1 MNNSTQELRRAF
13 IRYFELHGHQ
23 AVPSSALIPQADPT
37 LLFTNAGM
45 NQFKRVFLGEDTRA
59 YTRAVTVQKCL
70 RAGGKHND
78 LENVGYTRR
87 HHTFF
92 EMLGN
97 FSFGDY
103 FKEDAIQ
110 FGWEFLTQTVGLDK
124 DRMWV
129 TVFREDDEAD
139 RLWKKMGV
147 SPSRIVRC
155 GEKDN
160 FWQMGDTGPCG
171 PCSELHFDQG
181 PSVPGD
187 DCPNGEGDRVI
198 EIWNLVFMQFNRDAA
213 GTLHPLPKPSI
224 DTGMGLERLA
234 AVAQGV
240 YSNYDSDVF
249 TPLLSAV
256 AARAGVRYGEK
267 NQTDRSMCVVADHL
281 RAITF
286 LMADGILPS
295 NEGRGYVL
303 RRILRRAA
311 RHGRLLGI
319 VEPFLYELTAAVV
332 SQMAGVYSE
341 VRSAA
346 ATIAEATRGE
356 EERFVATLDYS
367 LPILNEI
374 LAKKEV
380 AAGSAFILA
389 STDAEATRSEEERF
403 VATHDYSLPISK
415 EILAKKEVSA
425 GSAPTL
431 AGTDAFKLYDTYGLP
446 FDLME
451 EACRERGIKLD
462 TVGFEQ
468 AIAEQR
474 NRARKTGGFVEEIA
488 RPAVAELARRFGT
501 TKFVGYERL
510 ENESLVQA
518 ILIGDRLVKEAA
530 EGDEVEIV
538 LDVTPFYA
546 EGGGQVGDQGVLTG
560 SDGQMEI
567 TETTRPV
574 PTVILHKGTVTK
586 GRIREGE
593 QLRMI
598 VNTTTRQDAQ
608 RNHTATHLLHAAL
621 RDMLGPHV
629 KQYGSL
635 VGPNRLRFDFA
646 HFRPLSSRDVDEI
659 ETVVNNEVR
668 KNERVAT
675 EVMSIQDAVA
685 KGALAFFGDKYGE
698 QVRVVTVESFS
709 KELCGGTH
717 CRQTGDIGLFRIMS
731 ETGVA
736 AGVRRI
742 EAQTGSGALTHMKK
756 LETDIRELSD
766 LLKVGQS
773 ELVAKTRKVMMQL
786 KDKERELEEL
796 KLKMASG
803 SAVETTA
810 KTIAG
815 IQVHVQRTD
824 GLDVNG
830 MRALADQLRDK
841 LKSGVVALGAANDGK
856 VSLLVVV
863 TKDLIA
869 RLKAG
874 DLIKEMA
881 AEVGGTGGGRPEMA
895 QAGGK
900 DPARLDVALEKVFGL
915 VERLLER

>member
-1 MNNSTQELRRAF
+1 MKNSTQELRQAF
-13 IRYFELHGHQ
+13 IRYFEQHGHQ

-45 NQFKRVFLGEDTRA
+45 NQFKRVFLGEETRA
-59 YTRAVTVQKCL
+59 YKRAVTVQKCL

-103 FKEDAIQ
+103 FKEEAIL
-110 FGWEFLTQTVGLDK
+110 FGWEFLTKTVGLDK

-129 TVFREDDEAD
+129 TVFRDDDEAD
-139 RLWKKMGV
+139 QLWKKLGV
-147 SPSRIVRC
+147 SPSRIMRC
-155 GEKDN
+155 GEQDN

-187 DCPNGEGDRVI
+187 DRPNGEGDRVI
-198 EIWNLVFMQFNRDAA
+198 EIWTLVFMQFNRDASGA
-213 GTLHPLPKPSI
+213 LHPLPKPSI

-256 AARAGVRYGEK
+256 AARAGGQYGAK
-267 NQTDRSMCVVADHL
+267 DLTDRSMRVVADHL

-286 LMADGILPS
+286 LMADGVLPS

-319 VEPFLYELTAAVV
+319 VEPFLHELTGSVV
-332 SQMAGVYSE
+332 TQMGPVYSE
-341 VRSAA
+341 VRGAA

-356 EERFVATLDYS
+356 EERFIATLEQG
-367 LPILNEI
+367 LPILNELI
-374 LAKKEV
+374 AKAR
-380 AAGSAFILA
+380 AAGSKVL
-389 STDAEATRSEEERF
+389 TGPD
-403 VATHDYSLPISK
+403 V
-415 EILAKKEVSA
+415 
-425 GSAPTL
+425 
-431 AGTDAFKLYDTYGLP
+431 FKLYDTYGFP
-446 FDLME
+446 MDLMS
-451 EACRERGIKLD
+451 EACREQEMTLD
-462 TVGFEQ
+462 EAGFDQ
-468 AIAEQR
+468 AIEEQR
-474 NRARKTGGFVEEIA
+474 NRARKTGGFEQETA
-488 RPAVAELARRFGT
+488 RPAIAELAGRLEA
-501 TKFVGYERL
+501 TKFVGYDQL
-510 ENESLVQA
+510 ESESFVQA
-518 ILIGDRLVKEAA
+518 ILKGDRLVKEAA
-530 EGDEVEIV
+530 EGDEVELV
-538 LDVTPFYA
+538 LEVTPFYA
-546 EGGGQVGDQGVLTG
+546 EGGGQVGDQGLLMG
-560 SDGQMEI
+560 QDGQVEI
-567 TETTRPV
+567 KETTRPV

-593 QLRMI
+593 QLRVT
-598 VNTTTRQDAQ
+598 VNASTRQDAQ

-621 RDMLGPHV
+621 RDLLGPHV

-646 HFRPLSSRDVDEI
+646 HFRPLSTRDIDEI

-668 KNERVAT
+668 RNEKVTT
-675 EVMSIQDAVA
+675 EVLSIQDAVA

-717 CRQTGDIGLFRIMS
+717 CRQTGDIGLFRIES

-742 EAQTGSGALTHMKK
+742 EAQTGRGAFAQMKK

-766 LLKVGQS
+766 LLKVGRS
-773 ELVAKTRKVMMQL
+773 ELVPKTRKVLTQL

-796 KLKMASG
+796 KLKMVSG
-803 SAVETTA
+803 SSVEA
-810 KTIAG
+810 SARTIAG
-815 IQVHVQRTD
+815 VSVHVQRTD

-856 VSLLVVV
+856 VSLLVIV

-869 RLKAG
+869 KLKAG

-881 AEVGGTGGGRPEMA
+881 VEVGGTGGGRPEMA

-900 DPARLDVALEKVFGL
+900 DPAGLDTALEKVFGL
-915 VERLLER
+915 VEQTLGR

>member
-1 MNNSTQELRRAF
+1 MRNSTQELRQAF
-13 IRYFELHGHQ
+13 IRYFEQHGHQ

-59 YTRAVTVQKCL
+59 YKRAVTVQKCL

-103 FKEDAIQ
+103 FKEDAIT
-110 FGWEFLTQTVGLDK
+110 FGWEFLTQTVGLAK
-124 DRMWV
+124 DRIWV
-129 TVFREDDEAD
+129 TIFRDDDEAD
-139 RLWKKMGV
+139 QLWKKVGIP
-147 SPSRIVRC
+147 SSRIVRC
-155 GEKDN
+155 DEKDN

-171 PCSELHFDQG
+171 PCSELHFNQG

-187 DCPNGEGDRVI
+187 DRPNGAGDRVI
-198 EIWNLVFMQFNRDAA
+198 EIWNLVFMQFNRDA
-213 GTLHPLPKPSI
+213 GGKLHTLPKPSI

-240 YSNYDSDVF
+240 YSNYDSDAF
-249 TPLLSAV
+249 APLLSAV
-256 AARAGVRYGEK
+256 ATRAGVRYGEK
-267 NQTDRSMCVVADHL
+267 DQIDRSMRVVADHL
-281 RAITF
+281 RTITF
-286 LMADGILPS
+286 LMADGVLPS

-332 SQMAGVYSE
+332 NQMAEAYSE
-341 VRSAA
+341 VRGAA

-356 EERFVATLDYS
+356 EERFIATLDQG
-367 LPILNEI
+367 LPILNEMI
-374 LAKKEV
+374 AK
-380 AAGSAFILA
+380 A
-389 STDAEATRSEEERF
+389 R
-403 VATHDYSLPISK
+403 
-415 EILAKKEVSA
+415 SA
-425 GSAPTL
+425 GSKVLT
-431 AGTDAFKLYDTYGLP
+431 GSDVFKLYDTYGFP
-446 FDLME
+446 MDLMG
-451 EACRERGIKLD
+451 EACREQGMTLD
-462 TVGFEQ
+462 EAGFDQ
-468 AIAEQR
+468 AIEEQR
-474 NRARKTGGFVEEIA
+474 TRARKTGGFEQEMA
-488 RPAVAELARRFGT
+488 RPAVAELAGLVGT
-501 TKFVGYERL
+501 TKFVGYDRL
-510 ENESLVQA
+510 ESDSLVQA
-518 ILIGDRLVKEAA
+518 ILKGDRLVKEAA

-546 EGGGQVGDQGVLTG
+546 EGGGQVGDRGVLMG
-560 SDGQMEI
+560 HDGQVEI
-567 TETTRPV
+567 KETTRPV
-574 PTVILHKGTVTK
+574 PTLILHKGSVTK

-593 QLRMI
+593 QLRMT
-598 VNTTTRQDAQ
+598 VNATTRQDAQ
-608 RNHTATHLLHAAL
+608 RNHTATHLVHAAL
-621 RDMLGPHV
+621 RDLLGPHV

-646 HFRPLSSRDVDEI
+646 HFRPLSTRDVDEI

-717 CRQTGDIGLFRIMS
+717 CRHTGDIGLFRIVS

-742 EAQTGSGALTHMKK
+742 EAQTGSGALAHMKK
-756 LETDIRELSD
+756 LETGIRELSD

-773 ELVAKTRKVMMQL
+773 ELVAKTRKVMTQL

-796 KLKMASG
+796 KLKVAGG
-803 SAVETTA
+803 SAVEATA
-810 KTIAG
+810 KTVAG
-815 IQVHVQRTD
+815 VQVHVQRTD

-863 TKDLIA
+863 TKDLIT

-874 DLIKEMA
+874 DIIKEMA

-900 DPARLDVALEKVFGL
+900 DPARLDVALEKVFEL
-915 VERLLER
+915 VERMLQRYTNAG

>member
-1 MNNSTQELRRAF
+1 MKNSTHELRQAF
-13 IRYFELHGHQ
+13 IRYFEQHGHQ
-23 AVPSSALIPQADPT
+23 AVPSSSLIPQADPT

-45 NQFKRVFLGEDTRA
+45 NQFKRVFLGEETRA
-59 YTRAVTVQKCL
+59 YKRAVTVQKCL

-103 FKEDAIQ
+103 FKEEAIQ
-110 FGWEFLTQTVGLDK
+110 FGWEFLTQTAGLAK

-129 TVFREDDEAD
+129 TVFRDDDDAD
-139 RLWKKMGV
+139 RLWKKIGV
-147 SPSRIVRC
+147 PASRIVRC

-171 PCSELHFDQG
+171 PCSEIHFDQG

-187 DCPNGEGDRVI
+187 DRPNGEGDRVI

-256 AARAGVRYGEK
+256 ASRAGVRYGD
-267 NQTDRSMCVVADHL
+267 QDTTDRSMRVVADHL

-286 LMADGILPS
+286 LMADGVLPS

-332 SQMAGVYSE
+332 NQMAGVYSE
-341 VRSAA
+341 VQGAA

-356 EERFVATLDYS
+356 EERFIATLDQG
-367 LPILNEI
+367 LPMLNDLI
-374 LAKKEV
+374 AKAR
-380 AAGSAFILA
+380 AAGQNVLTGA
-389 STDAEATRSEEERF
+389 D
-403 VATHDYSLPISK
+403 V
-415 EILAKKEVSA
+415 
-425 GSAPTL
+425 
-431 AGTDAFKLYDTYGLP
+431 FKLYDTYGFPL
-446 FDLME
+446 DLMG
-451 EACRERGIKLD
+451 EACREQKMTLD
-462 TVGFEQ
+462 EKGFDQ
-468 AIAEQR
+468 AIEEQR
-474 NRARKTGGFVEEIA
+474 NRARKTGGFEQESA
-488 RPAVAELARRFGT
+488 RPAVAELASRLGA
-501 TKFVGYERL
+501 TKFIGYDRL
-510 ENESLVQA
+510 ESESLVQA
-518 ILIGDRLVKEAA
+518 ILKGDRLVKEAL
-530 EGDEVEIV
+530 EGDEVELV
-538 LDVTPFYA
+538 LDVTPFYP
-546 EGGGQVGDQGVLTG
+546 EGGGQIGDQGMVTG
-560 SDGQMEI
+560 LDGRMEI
-567 TETTRPV
+567 KETSRPV
-574 PTVILHKGTVTK
+574 PTLILHKGIVTK

-593 QLRMI
+593 QLRLT
-598 VNTTTRQDAQ
+598 VNATSRQETA
-608 RNHTATHLLHAAL
+608 RNHTATHLVHAAL

-646 HFRPLSSRDVDEI
+646 HFRPLSSRDIEEI

-668 KNERVAT
+668 KNEQVAT
-675 EVMSIQDAVA
+675 EVMSIQAAVA

-717 CRQTGDIGLFRIMS
+717 CQRTGDIGLFRIVS

-742 EAQTGSGALTHMKK
+742 EAQTGSGALVHMKK
-756 LETDIRELSD
+756 METDIRELSD

-773 ELVAKTRKVMMQL
+773 ELVAKTRKVMTQL

-796 KLKMASG
+796 KFKMASG
-803 SAVETTA
+803 SAGEATA
-810 KTIAG
+810 KTVAG

-841 LKSGVVALGAANDGK
+841 LKSGVVALGAATEDGK

-863 TKDLIA
+863 TKDLIGK
-869 RLKAG
+869 LKAG

-915 VERLLER
+915 VERMMGR

>member
-1 MNNSTQELRRAF
+1 MKNSTQELRQAF
-13 IRYFELHGHQ
+13 IRYFEQHGHQ

-45 NQFKRVFLGEDTRA
+45 NQFKRVFLGEETRA
-59 YTRAVTVQKCL
+59 YRRAVTVQKCL

-103 FKEDAIQ
+103 FKEDAIA
-110 FGWEFLTQTVGLDK
+110 FGWEFLTQTVGLAK

-129 TVFREDDEAD
+129 TIFRDDDEAD
-139 RLWKKMGV
+139 QLWKKVGV
-147 SPSRIVRC
+147 PPSRIVRC
-155 GEKDN
+155 DEKDN

-187 DCPNGEGDRVI
+187 DRPNGVGDRVI
-198 EIWNLVFMQFNRDAA
+198 EIWNLVFMQFNRDTA
-213 GTLHPLPKPSI
+213 GKLHPLPKPSI

-256 AARAGVRYGEK
+256 ATRAGVRYGEK
-267 NQTDRSMCVVADHL
+267 DQTDRSMRVVADHL

-286 LMADGILPS
+286 LMADGVLPS

-319 VEPFLYELTAAVV
+319 VEPFLHELTAAVV
-332 SQMAGVYSE
+332 DQMAGVYSE

-346 ATIAEATRGE
+346 ATITEATRGE
-356 EERFVATLDYS
+356 EERFIATLDQG
-367 LPILNEI
+367 LPILNDMI
-374 LAKKEV
+374 AKV
-380 AAGSAFILA
+380 RAAGGKVL
-389 STDAEATRSEEERF
+389 TGPD
-403 VATHDYSLPISK
+403 V
-415 EILAKKEVSA
+415 
-425 GSAPTL
+425 
-431 AGTDAFKLYDTYGLP
+431 FKLYDTYGFP
-446 FDLME
+446 IDLIG
-451 EACRERGIKLD
+451 EACREQGMTLD
-462 TVGFEQ
+462 EAGFDQ
-468 AIAEQR
+468 AIEEQR
-474 NRARKTGGFVEEIA
+474 NRARKTGGFEQETA
-488 RPAVAELARRFGT
+488 RPAITELAGRVGA
-501 TKFVGYERL
+501 TKFIGYDRL
-510 ENESLVQA
+510 ESDSLVLA
-518 ILIGDRLVKEAA
+518 ILKGDRLAKEAV
-530 EGDEVEIV
+530 EGDEVELV

-546 EGGGQVGDQGVLTG
+546 EGGGQVGDRGVLMG
-560 SDGQMEI
+560 HDGRVEI
-567 TETTRPV
+567 KETTRPA
-574 PTVILHKGTVTK
+574 PSVILHKGTVTK
-586 GRIREGE
+586 GRIREGD
-593 QLRMI
+593 QLHMT
-598 VNTTTRQDAQ
+598 VNATTRQDAQ
-608 RNHTATHLLHAAL
+608 RNHTATHLVHAAL

-646 HFRPLSSRDVDEI
+646 HFRPLSSRDIDDIETTVNDEI
-659 ETVVNNEVR
+659 R
-668 KNERVAT
+668 KNEQVRT

-717 CRQTGDIGLFRIMS
+717 CRHTGDIGLFRIVS

-742 EAQTGSGALTHMKK
+742 EAQTGSGAFALMKK
-756 LETDIRELSD
+756 LEADIRELSD

-773 ELVAKTRKVMMQL
+773 ELVSKTRKIMEQL
-786 KDKERELEEL
+786 KDKERALEGL
-796 KLKMASG
+796 QLKMAAG
-803 SAVETTA
+803 STA
-810 KTIAG
+810 PSKAQTIADV
-815 IQVHVQRTD
+815 QVYVQRTD

-863 TKDLIA
+863 TKDLIT

-900 DPARLDVALEKVFGL
+900 DPAKLDAALEKVFGL
-915 VERLLER
+915 VERMLQRYTNGG

>member
-1 MNNSTQELRRAF
+1 MKNNTQELRQAF
-13 IRYFELHGHQ
+13 IRYFEQHGHQ

-45 NQFKRVFLGEDTRA
+45 NQFKRVFLGEETRA
-59 YTRAVTVQKCL
+59 YKRAVTVQKCL

-110 FGWEFLTQTVGLDK
+110 FGWEFLTQTVGLAK
-124 DRMWV
+124 DRIWV
-129 TVFREDDEAD
+129 TIFREDDEAD
-139 RLWKKMGV
+139 RLWKKIGV
-147 SPSRIVRC
+147 LDSRIVRC
-155 GEKDN
+155 DEKDN

-181 PSVPGD
+181 PAVPGD
-187 DCPNGEGDRVI
+187 DRPNGAGDRVI
-198 EIWNLVFMQFNRDAA
+198 EIWNLVFMQFNRDA
-213 GTLHPLPKPSI
+213 GGKLHPLPKPSI

-256 AARAGVRYGEK
+256 ATRAGARYGELD
-267 NQTDRSMCVVADHL
+267 QIDRSMRVVADHL

-286 LMADGILPS
+286 LMADGVLPS

-319 VEPFLYELTAAVV
+319 VEPFLYKLTSAVV
-332 SQMAGVYSE
+332 NQMAGAYSE
-341 VRSAA
+341 VRDAA

-356 EERFVATLDYS
+356 EERFIATLDQG
-367 LPILNEI
+367 LPILNDMI
-374 LAKKEV
+374 ARAR
-380 AAGSAFILA
+380 AAGSKVL
-389 STDAEATRSEEERF
+389 TGPD
-403 VATHDYSLPISK
+403 V
-415 EILAKKEVSA
+415 
-425 GSAPTL
+425 
-431 AGTDAFKLYDTYGLP
+431 FKLYDTFGFPL
-446 FDLME
+446 DLMG
-451 EACRERGIKLD
+451 EACREQGMTLD
-462 TVGFEQ
+462 EAGFNQ
-468 AIAEQR
+468 AIEEQR
-474 NRARKTGGFVEEIA
+474 NRARKTGGFETETQRPGIAALEKAHVEDVAKVAILD
-488 RPAVAELARRFGT
+488 PAPTVLKWEP
-501 TKFVGYERL
+501 TKFVGYEFL
-510 ENESLVQA
+510 EFQGVLQA
-518 ILIGDRLVKEAA
+518 ILKGERPVREAV
-530 EGDEVEIV
+530 EGDQVE
-538 LDVTPFYA
+538 LLFDTTPFYP
-546 EGGGQVGDQGVLTG
+546 EGGGQVGDKGIVNG
-560 SDGQMEI
+560 PEGRVEI
-567 TETTRPV
+567 EETTKPH
-574 PTVILHKGTVTK
+574 PSMILHKGVVK
-586 GRIREGE
+586 AGRICVAERFD
-593 QLRMI
+593 MK
-598 VNTTTRQDAQ
+598 VNYSSRQDAA
-608 RNHTATHLLHAAL
+608 RNHTATHLVHAAL

-646 HFRPLSSRDVDEI
+646 HFRSLSSRDIDDI

-717 CRQTGDIGLFRIMS
+717 CRHTGEIGLFRVVS

-742 EAQTGSGALTHMKK
+742 EAQTGSGALALMKK
-756 LETDIRELSD
+756 LEADIRELSEV
-766 LLKVGQS
+766 LKAPPP
-773 ELVAKTRKVMMQL
+773 ELVTKARKVMGQL
-786 KDKERELEEL
+786 KDTEVEL
-796 KLKMASG
+796 KGLKIEMATG
-803 SAVETTA
+803 SMKASKA
-810 KTIAG
+810 KTVAG
-815 IQVHVQRTD
+815 IQVHVQRMD

-830 MRALADQLRDK
+830 MRVLADQWRDK
-841 LKSGVVALGAANDGK
+841 LKSGVVALGAATDDGK

-863 TKDLIA
+863 TKDLVGK
-869 RLKAG
+869 LKAG

-915 VERLLER
+915 VERMLERYTNAG

>member
-1 MNNSTQELRRAF
+1 MKNSAQELRQAF
-13 IRYFELHGHQ
+13 IRYFEQHGHQ

-45 NQFKRVFLGEDTRA
+45 NQFKRVFLGEETRA
-59 YTRAVTVQKCL
+59 YKRAVTVQKCL

-103 FKEDAIQ
+103 FKDDAIQ
-110 FGWEFLTQTVGLDK
+110 FGWEFLTQTVGLAK

-129 TVFREDDEAD
+129 TIFRDDEEAD
-139 RLWKKMGV
+139 QLWKKIGV
-147 SPSRIVRC
+147 PASRIVRC

-181 PSVPGD
+181 PAVPGD
-187 DCPNGEGDRVI
+187 DRPNGEGDRVI
-198 EIWNLVFMQFNRDAA
+198 EIWNLVFMQSNRDAE
-213 GTLHPLPKPSI
+213 GKLHPLPRPSI

-267 NQTDRSMCVVADHL
+267 DQTDRSMRVVADHL

-286 LMADGILPS
+286 LMADGVLPS

-319 VEPFLYELTAAVV
+319 VEPFLYDLTAAVV
-332 SQMAGVYSE
+332 SQMGAVYSE
-341 VRSAA
+341 VRGAA
-346 ATIAEATRGE
+346 DTIAEATRGE
-356 EERFVATLDYS
+356 EERFIATLDQG
-367 LPILNEI
+367 LPILNEMI
-374 LAKKEV
+374 AK
-380 AAGSAFILA
+380 A
-389 STDAEATRSEEERF
+389 R
-403 VATHDYSLPISK
+403 
-415 EILAKKEVSA
+415 SA
-425 GSAPTL
+425 GSQVLTGP
-431 AGTDAFKLYDTYGLP
+431 DVFKLYDTYGFP
-446 FDLME
+446 MDLMG
-451 EACRERGIKLD
+451 EACREQGMTLD
-462 TVGFEQ
+462 EAGFDQ
-468 AIAEQR
+468 AIEEQR
-474 NRARKTGGFVEEIA
+474 NRARKTGGFEQETA
-488 RPAVAELARRFGT
+488 RPALAELAGRLGT
-501 TKFVGYERL
+501 TKFIGYDRL
-510 ENESLVQA
+510 ESDSLVQA
-518 ILIGDRLVKEAA
+518 ILKGDRLVKEAA
-530 EGDEVEIV
+530 EGDDVELV

-546 EGGGQVGDQGVLTG
+546 EGGGQVGDQGVLMG
-560 SDGQMEI
+560 HDGQVEI
-567 TETTRPV
+567 NETTRPV
-574 PTVILHKGTVTK
+574 PTLILHKGTVVK

-593 QLRMI
+593 QLRLA
-598 VNTTTRQDAQ
+598 VNATTRQDAQ
-608 RNHTATHLLHAAL
+608 RNHTATHLLHATL
-621 RDMLGPHV
+621 RDLLGPHV

-709 KELCGGTH
+709 SDMTLRVLATNSDWPTLSKSDSSRMSVSSFFICASAPLPVWASIRRTPAATPVSDTILNRPMSPV
-717 CRQTGDIGLFRIMS
+717 CRQCVPPQS
-731 ETGVA
+731 
-736 AGVRRI
+736 
-742 EAQTGSGALTHMKK
+742 S
-756 LETDIRELSD
+756 
-766 LLKVGQS
+766 LLKDS
-773 ELVAKTRKVMMQL
+773 T
-786 KDKERELEEL
+786 
-796 KLKMASG
+796 
-803 SAVETTA
+803 
-810 KTIAG
+810 
-815 IQVHVQRTD
+815 
-824 GLDVNG
+824 
-830 MRALADQLRDK
+830 
-841 LKSGVVALGAANDGK
+841 
-856 VSLLVVV
+856 V
-863 TKDLIA
+863 T
-869 RLKAG
+869 
-874 DLIKEMA
+874 
-881 AEVGGTGGGRPEMA
+881 
-895 QAGGK
+895 
-900 DPARLDVALEKVFGL
+900 
-915 VERLLER
+915 

>member
-1 MNNSTQELRRAF
+1 MKNSTQELRQAF
-13 IRYFELHGHQ
+13 IRYFEQHGHQ
-23 AVPSSALIPQADPT
+23 SVPSSALIPQADPT

-45 NQFKRVFLGEDTRA
+45 NQFKRVFLGEETRA
-59 YTRAVTVQKCL
+59 YKRAVTAQKCL

-103 FKEDAIQ
+103 FKEEAIL
-110 FGWEFLTQTVGLDK
+110 FGWEFLTKTVGLDK

-129 TVFREDDEAD
+129 TVFRDDDDAEQ
-139 RLWKKMGV
+139 LWKKIGV
-147 SPSRIVRC
+147 SPARIMRC
-155 GEKDN
+155 GETDN

-187 DCPNGEGDRVI
+187 DRPNGEGDRVI
-198 EIWNLVFMQFNRDAA
+198 EIWNLVFMQFNRDAS

-249 TPLLSAV
+249 TSLLSAV
-256 AARAGVRYGEK
+256 AARAGIQYGGK
-267 NQTDRSMCVVADHL
+267 DLTDRSMRVVADHL

-286 LMADGILPS
+286 LMADGVLPS

-311 RHGRLLGI
+311 RHGRLLGV
-319 VEPFLYELTAAVV
+319 VEPFLHELTETVV
-332 SQMAGVYSE
+332 GQMGSIYSE
-341 VRSAA
+341 VRGAA

-356 EERFVATLDYS
+356 EERFISTLEQG
-367 LPILNEI
+367 LPILNELI
-374 LAKKEV
+374 AK
-380 AAGSAFILA
+380 A
-389 STDAEATRSEEERF
+389 R
-403 VATHDYSLPISK
+403 
-415 EILAKKEVSA
+415 SA
-425 GSAPTL
+425 GRKVLTGP
-431 AGTDAFKLYDTYGLP
+431 DVFKLYDTYGFP
-446 FDLME
+446 MDLMS
-451 EACRERGIKLD
+451 EACREQAMTLD
-462 TVGFEQ
+462 EAGFDR
-468 AIAEQR
+468 AIEEQR
-474 NRARKTGGFVEEIA
+474 NRARKTGGFEQETA
-488 RPAVAELARRFGT
+488 RPAVAELAGRLGA
-501 TKFVGYERL
+501 TKFIGYDRL
-510 ENESLVQA
+510 ESESLVQA
-518 ILIGDRLVKEAA
+518 ILKGDRRVKEAA
-530 EGDEVEIV
+530 EGDEVELV

-546 EGGGQVGDQGVLTG
+546 EGGGQVGDQGLLMG
-560 SDGQMEI
+560 PDGQVEI
-567 TETTRPV
+567 KETTRPV
-574 PTVILHKGTVTK
+574 PTIILHKGIVTK
-586 GRIREGE
+586 GRIRESE
-593 QLRMI
+593 QLRLT
-598 VNTTTRQDAQ
+598 VNATTRQDAQ

-621 RDMLGPHV
+621 RDLLGPHV

-646 HFRPLSSRDVDEI
+646 HFRPLSTRDIDEI

-668 KNERVAT
+668 RNEKVTT
-675 EVMSIQDAVA
+675 EVLSIQDAVA

-717 CRQTGDIGLFRIMS
+717 CRQTGDIGLFRIES

-736 AGVRRI
+736 SGVRRI
-742 EAQTGSGALTHMKK
+742 EAQTGRGAFAQMKK
-756 LETDIRELSD
+756 LEADIRALSD

-773 ELVAKTRKVMMQL
+773 ELVPKTRKALTQL

-803 SAVETTA
+803 SAVEA
-810 KTIAG
+810 SARTIAG
-815 IQVHVQRTD
+815 VAVHVQRTD

-856 VSLLVVV
+856 VSLLVIV

-869 RLKAG
+869 KLKAG

-881 AEVGGTGGGRPEMA
+881 VEVGGTGGGRPEMA

-900 DPARLDVALEKVFGL
+900 DPAGLDTALEKVFGL
-915 VERLLER
+915 VERTLGR

>member
-1 MNNSTQELRRAF
+1 MTQSAQELRQAF
-13 IRYFELHGHQ
+13 IRYFEQHGHQ
-23 AVPSSALIPQADPT
+23 AVPSSPLIPQADPT

-45 NQFKRVFLGEDTRA
+45 NQFKRVFLGEETRA
-59 YTRAVTVQKCL
+59 YKRAVSAQKCL

-103 FKEDAIQ
+103 FKEDAIK

-124 DRMWV
+124 SRLWV
-129 TVFREDDEAD
+129 TIFREDDDAEL
-139 RLWKKMGV
+139 LWKKIGI

-160 FWQMGDTGPCG
+160 FWQMADTGPCG
-171 PCSELHFDQG
+171 PCSEIHFDRG
-181 PSVPGD
+181 TAVPGD
-187 DCPNGEGDRVI
+187 DQPNGEGDRVI
-198 EIWNLVFMQFNRDAA
+198 EIWNLVFMQFNRDAS

-240 YSNYDSDVF
+240 YSNYDSDLF
-249 TPLLSAV
+249 RPLLATI
-256 AARAGVRYGEK
+256 ANRAGTEYGKKE
-267 NQTDRSMCVVADHL
+267 QADRSMRVVADHL

-319 VEPFLYELTAAVV
+319 VEPFLYELTTAVV
-332 SQMAGVYSE
+332 QQMGGAYSE
-341 VRSAA
+341 LRSAA
-346 ATIAEATRGE
+346 ATVAEATRGE
-356 EERFVATLDYS
+356 EERFIATLDQG
-367 LPILNEI
+367 LPILNDMI
-374 LAKKEV
+374 AK
-380 AAGSAFILA
+380 
-389 STDAEATRSEEERF
+389 TRSAGRT
-403 VATHDYSLPISK
+403 VLPGP
-415 EILAKKEVSA
+415 EV
-425 GSAPTL
+425 
-431 AGTDAFKLYDTYGLP
+431 FKLYDTYGFP
-446 FDLME
+446 MDLIT
-451 EACRERGIKLD
+451 EACREQSM
-462 TVGFEQ
+462 TVDEQGFDA
-468 AIAEQR
+468 AIEEQR
-474 NRARKTGGFVEEIA
+474 NRARKTGGFEQETA
-488 RPAVAELARRFGT
+488 RPAVTELAQRFGT
-501 TKFVGYERL
+501 TKFVGYDRL
-510 ENESLVQA
+510 ESDSMLQA
-518 ILIGDRLVKEAA
+518 ILKGDRLVKEAA
-530 EGDEVEIV
+530 EGDEVEVV

-546 EGGGQVGDQGVLTG
+546 EGGGQVGDQGVLVGTEG
-560 SDGQMEI
+560 RLDI
-567 TETTRPV
+567 KETTRPV
-574 PTVILHKGTVTK
+574 PTLILHKGTVSK

-593 QLRMI
+593 RLHMA
-598 VNTTTRQDAQ
+598 VNRTTRQDAA
-608 RNHTATHLLHAAL
+608 RNHTATHLVHAAL

-635 VGPNRLRFDFA
+635 VAPNRLRFDFA
-646 HFRPLSSRDVDEI
+646 HFRTLASRDIDEI
-659 ETVVNNEVR
+659 ETIVNGEIR
-668 KNERVAT
+668 KNETVRA

-717 CRQTGDIGLFRIMS
+717 CGHTGEIGLFRILS

-742 EAQTGSGALTHMKK
+742 EAQTGSGAMAAMKK
-756 LETDIRELSD
+756 LEADVRELSE
-766 LLKVGQS
+766 LLKVGPS
-773 ELVAKTRKVMMQL
+773 ELVAKTRKVMAQL
-786 KDKERELEEL
+786 KDKERELEDL

-803 SAVETTA
+803 SAVASTA
-810 KTIAG
+810 RTVAG
-815 IQVHVQRTD
+815 VPVYVQRTD
-824 GLDVNG
+824 GLDMNG

-841 LKSGVVALGAANDGK
+841 LKSGVVALGAATDDGK
-856 VSLLVVV
+856 VALLVVV
-863 TKDLIA
+863 TKDLSGKV
-869 RLKAG
+869 KAG
-874 DLIKEMA
+874 DLIKVMA

-900 DPARLDVALEKVFGL
+900 DPSKLDASLEKVFDL
-915 VERLLER
+915 VERALQR

>member
-1 MNNSTQELRRAF
+1 MKNSTQALRQAF
-13 IRYFELHGHQ
+13 IRYFEQHGHQ

-59 YTRAVTVQKCL
+59 YKRAVTVQKCL

-110 FGWEFLTQTVGLDK
+110 FGWEFLTHTVGLAK

-129 TVFREDDEAD
+129 TIFRDDDEAD
-139 RLWKKMGV
+139 QLWKKVGV
-147 SPSRIVRC
+147 PDSRIIRC
-155 GEKDN
+155 DEKDN

-171 PCSELHFDQG
+171 PCSELHYDQG

-187 DCPNGEGDRVI
+187 DRPNGAGDRVI

-213 GTLHPLPKPSI
+213 GKLHPLPKPSI

-256 AARAGVRYGEK
+256 ATRAGVRYGE
-267 NQTDRSMCVVADHL
+267 QETTDRSMRVVADHL

-286 LMADGILPS
+286 LMADGVLPS

-319 VEPFLYELTAAVV
+319 VEPFLYELTSAVV
-332 SQMAGVYSE
+332 NQMGEAYSE
-341 VRSAA
+341 VRAAA

-356 EERFVATLDYS
+356 EERFIATLDQG
-367 LPILNEI
+367 LPILNDMI
-374 LAKKEV
+374 AKAR
-380 AAGSAFILA
+380 AAGQKVLSGA
-389 STDAEATRSEEERF
+389 D
-403 VATHDYSLPISK
+403 V
-415 EILAKKEVSA
+415 
-425 GSAPTL
+425 
-431 AGTDAFKLYDTYGLP
+431 FKLYDTYGFP
-446 FDLME
+446 MDLIG
-451 EACRERGIKLD
+451 EACREQGMTLD
-462 TVGFEQ
+462 EAGFDR
-468 AIAEQR
+468 AIEEQR
-474 NRARKTGGFVEEIA
+474 NRARKTGGFEQETA
-488 RPAVAELARRFGT
+488 RPAVAELTGRFGA
-501 TKFVGYERL
+501 TKFIGYDCL
-510 ENESLVQA
+510 ESESLVQA
-518 ILIGDRLVKEAA
+518 ILKGDRLVTEAA
-530 EGDEVEIV
+530 EGDEVELV

-546 EGGGQVGDQGVLTG
+546 EGGGQVGDQGVLM
-560 SDGQMEI
+560 GQEGRVEI
-567 TETTRPV
+567 KETTRPV
-574 PTVILHKGTVTK
+574 PTLILHKGTVTK

-593 QLRMI
+593 ALHLT
-598 VNTTTRQDAQ
+598 VNATTRQDAQ
-608 RNHTATHLLHAAL
+608 RNHTATHLVHAAL

-635 VGPNRLRFDFA
+635 VAPNRLRFDFA
-646 HFRPLSSRDVDEI
+646 HFRPLSSRDIDDI
-659 ETVVNNEVR
+659 ETVVNDEVR

-717 CRQTGDIGLFRIMS
+717 CQRTGDIGLFRIVS

-736 AGVRRI
+736 AGVRRL
-742 EAQTGSGALTHMKK
+742 EAQTGSGALVHMKK

-773 ELVAKTRKVMMQL
+773 ELVAKTRKVMTQL
-786 KDKERELEEL
+786 KDKERELEDL

-803 SAVETTA
+803 SAVESTA

-874 DLIKEMA
+874 DIIKDMA
-881 AEVGGTGGGRPEMA
+881 SEVGGTGGGRPEMA

-900 DPARLDVALEKVFGL
+900 DPAKLDAALQKVFGL
-915 VERLLER
+915 VERMLERYTHGG

>member
-1 MNNSTQELRRAF
+1 MKNSTQDLRQAF
-13 IRYFELHGHQ
+13 IRYFEQHGHH

-45 NQFKRVFLGEDTRA
+45 NQFKRVFLGEETRA
-59 YTRAVTVQKCL
+59 YKRAVSVQKCL

-103 FKEDAIQ
+103 FKDDAIT
-110 FGWEFLTQTVGLDK
+110 FGWEFLTQTVGLAK
-124 DRMWV
+124 DRIWV
-129 TVFREDDEAD
+129 TIFRDDDEAD
-139 RLWKKMGV
+139 QLWKKVGV
-147 SPSRIVRC
+147 PPSRIVRC
-155 GEKDN
+155 DEKDN

-181 PSVPGD
+181 PSVSGD
-187 DCPNGEGDRVI
+187 DWPNGEGDRVI
-198 EIWNLVFMQFNRDAA
+198 EIWNLVFMQFNRDAV
-213 GTLHPLPKPSI
+213 GKLHPLPKPSI

-240 YSNYDSDVF
+240 YSNYDSDAF
-249 TPLLSAV
+249 TPLRTAV

-267 NQTDRSMCVVADHL
+267 DQSDRSMRVVADHL

-286 LMADGILPS
+286 LMADGVLPS

-319 VEPFLYELTAAVV
+319 VEPFLHELTAVV
-332 SQMAGVYSE
+332 VDQMAGVYSE

-346 ATIAEATRGE
+346 ATITEATRGE
-356 EERFVATLDYS
+356 EERFIATLDQG
-367 LPILNEI
+367 LPILNEMI
-374 LAKKEV
+374 AK
-380 AAGSAFILA
+380 ARAGGGKVL
-389 STDAEATRSEEERF
+389 TGPD
-403 VATHDYSLPISK
+403 V
-415 EILAKKEVSA
+415 
-425 GSAPTL
+425 
-431 AGTDAFKLYDTYGLP
+431 FKLYDTYGFP
-446 FDLME
+446 MDLMG
-451 EACRERGIKLD
+451 EACREQGMTLD
-462 TVGFEQ
+462 EAGFDQ
-468 AIAEQR
+468 AIEEQR
-474 NRARKTGGFVEEIA
+474 NRARKTGGFEQETA
-488 RPAVAELARRFGT
+488 RPAVAELAGRVGT
-501 TKFVGYERL
+501 TKFIGYDRL
-510 ENESLVQA
+510 ESDSLVLA
-518 ILIGDRLVKEAA
+518 ILRGERLVKEAV
-530 EGDEVEIV
+530 EGDEVELV

-546 EGGGQVGDQGVLTG
+546 EGGGQVGDRGLLIG
-560 SDGQMEI
+560 HDGRVEI
-567 TETTRPV
+567 KETTRPA
-574 PTVILHKGTVTK
+574 PSLTLHKGTVTK

-593 QLRMI
+593 QLHMT
-598 VNTTTRQDAQ
+598 VNATTRQDAQ
-608 RNHTATHLLHAAL
+608 RNHTATHLVHAAL

-635 VGPNRLRFDFA
+635 VAPNRLRFDFA
-646 HFRPLSSRDVDEI
+646 HFRPLSSRDIDDIETMVNDEI
-659 ETVVNNEVR
+659 R
-668 KNERVAT
+668 KNEQVRT

-685 KGALAFFGDKYGE
+685 RGALAFFGDKYGE

-717 CRQTGDIGLFRIMS
+717 CRHTGDIGLFRIVS

-742 EAQTGSGALTHMKK
+742 EAQTGSGALAHMKK

-773 ELVAKTRKVMMQL
+773 ELVVKTRKVMTQL

-796 KLKMASG
+796 KLKMASS
-803 SAVETTA
+803 SAIEATT

-841 LKSGVVALGAANDGK
+841 LKSGVVALGAANEGK

-881 AEVGGTGGGRPEMA
+881 AEVSGTGGGRPEMA

-900 DPARLDVALEKVFGL
+900 DPAKLDAALEKVFGL
-915 VERLLER
+915 VERMVHRYTDGG

>member
-1 MNNSTQELRRAF
+1 MKNSTQELRQAF
-13 IRYFELHGHQ
+13 IRYFEQHGHQ

-45 NQFKRVFLGEDTRA
+45 NQFKRVFLGEETRV
-59 YTRAVTVQKCL
+59 YKRAVTVQKCL

-103 FKEDAIQ
+103 FKKDAIQ
-110 FGWEFLTQTVGLDK
+110 FGWEFLTQTVGLAK

-129 TVFREDDEAD
+129 TIFRDDDEAD
-139 RLWKKMGV
+139 ELWQKVGV
-147 SPSRIVRC
+147 PASRIMRC

-187 DCPNGEGDRVI
+187 DRPNGEGDRVI

-213 GTLHPLPKPSI
+213 GTLHPLPRPSI

-249 TPLLSAV
+249 TPLLTAV
-256 AARAGVRYGEK
+256 AARAGVRYGEQD
-267 NQTDRSMCVVADHL
+267 QTDRSMRVVADHL

-286 LMADGILPS
+286 LMADGVLPS

-319 VEPFLYELTAAVV
+319 VEPFLYGLTEAVV
-332 SQMAGVYSE
+332 NQMAGVYSE

-346 ATIAEATRGE
+346 ATIAEATKGE
-356 EERFVATLDYS
+356 EERFIATLDQG
-367 LPILNEI
+367 LPILNEMI
-374 LAKKEV
+374 AKARSTGNKV
-380 AAGSAFILA
+380 LTGS
-389 STDAEATRSEEERF
+389 D
-403 VATHDYSLPISK
+403 V
-415 EILAKKEVSA
+415 
-425 GSAPTL
+425 
-431 AGTDAFKLYDTYGLP
+431 FKLYDTYGFP
-446 FDLME
+446 IDLMG
-451 EACRERGIKLD
+451 EACREQGMTLD
-462 TVGFEQ
+462 EAGFDQ
-468 AIAEQR
+468 AIEEQR
-474 NRARKTGGFVEEIA
+474 NRARKTGGFVQEIA
-488 RPAVAELARRFGT
+488 RPAVAELAGRVGT
-501 TKFVGYERL
+501 TKFIGYDCL
-510 ENESLVQA
+510 ESDSLLQA
-518 ILIGDRLVKEAA
+518 ILKGDRLVKEAA
-530 EGDEVEIV
+530 EGDEVELV

-546 EGGGQVGDQGVLTG
+546 EGGGQVGDRGLLLG
-560 SDGQMEI
+560 HDGQVEI
-567 TETTRPV
+567 SETTRPA

-593 QLRMI
+593 ALHMT
-598 VNTTTRQDAQ
+598 VNATTRQDAQ

-621 RDMLGPHV
+621 RDLLGPHV

-646 HFRPLSSRDVDEI
+646 HFRPLTSRDMDEI

-717 CRQTGDIGLFRIMS
+717 CRQTGDIGLFRLVS

-742 EAQTGSGALTHMKK
+742 EAQTGSGALAHMKQ
-756 LETDIRELSD
+756 LETDIRELSH

-773 ELVAKTRKVMMQL
+773 ELVVKARKVMTQL
-786 KDKERELEEL
+786 KDKERELEEV
-796 KLKMASG
+796 KLKMAGG
-803 SAVETTA
+803 SAAEAMA

-874 DLIKEMA
+874 DIIKEMA

-900 DPARLDVALEKVFGL
+900 DPARLDIALEKVFGL
-915 VERLLER
+915 VERMLER

>member
-1 MNNSTQELRRAF
+1 MTNSAQALRQAF
-13 IRYFELHGHQ
+13 IRYFEQHGHH
-23 AVPSSALIPQADPT
+23 AVPSSPLIPQADPT

-45 NQFKRVFLGEDTRA
+45 NQFKRVFLGEEGRP
-59 YTRAVTVQKCL
+59 YSRAVSVQKCL

-103 FKEDAIQ
+103 FKEDAIK
-110 FGWEFLTQTVGLDK
+110 FGWEFLTQTVGLDQ

-139 RLWKKMGV
+139 RLWKKLGV

-155 GEKDN
+155 DEKDN
-160 FWQMGDTGPCG
+160 FWQMADTGPCG
-171 PCSELHFDQG
+171 PCSEIHFDQG
-181 PSVPGD
+181 PTVPGD
-187 DCPNGEGDRVI
+187 DRPNGEGDRVI
-198 EIWNLVFMQFNRDAA
+198 EIWNLVFMQFNRDAS
-213 GTLHPLPKPSI
+213 GTLNPLPKPSI

-240 YSNYDSDVF
+240 HSNYDSDLF
-249 TPLLSAV
+249 MPILTAI
-256 AARAGVRYGEK
+256 AKRAGTGYGE
-267 NQTDRSMCVVADHL
+267 NETADRSMRVVADHL
-281 RAITF
+281 RAMTF

-319 VEPFLYELTAAVV
+319 TEPFLHELSGAVV
-332 SQMAGVYSE
+332 DQMGAVYSE
-341 VRSAA
+341 VRAA
-346 ATIAEATRGE
+346 AGTIAEATRGE
-356 EERFVATLDYS
+356 EERFIATLDQG
-367 LPILNEI
+367 LPILNEMI
-374 LAKKEV
+374 AK
-380 AAGSAFILA
+380 
-389 STDAEATRSEEERF
+389 
-403 VATHDYSLPISK
+403 
-415 EILAKKEVSA
+415 AKNTA
-425 GSAPTL
+425 ITPGTGTL
-431 AGTDAFKLYDTYGLP
+431 QLKGEDVFKLYDTYGFP
-446 FDLME
+446 MDLIQ
-451 EACRERGIKLD
+451 EACREQQMSVD
-462 TVGFEQ
+462 QQGFDQ
-468 AIAEQR
+468 AIEEQR
-474 NRARKTGGFVEEIA
+474 NRARKTGGFEQDTA
-488 RPAVAELARRFGT
+488 RPAVSELAARLGM
-501 TKFVGYERL
+501 TKFVGYEQL
-510 ENESLVQA
+510 EADSVLQA
-518 ILIGDRLVKEAA
+518 ILKGERMVKEAV
-530 EGDEVEIV
+530 EGDEVEV
-538 LDVTPFYA
+538 ALDVTPFYA
-546 EGGGQVGDQGVLTG
+546 EGGGQVGDQGVLVG
-560 SDGQMEI
+560 PEGRLEI
-567 TETTRPV
+567 KETTRPA
-574 PTVILHKGTVTK
+574 PMLILHKGVVTK
-586 GRIREGE
+586 GRVREGE
-593 QLRMI
+593 HLRLS
-598 VNTTTRQDAQ
+598 VNRTTRQDAA
-608 RNHTATHLLHAAL
+608 RNHTATHLVHAAL

-635 VGPNRLRFDFA
+635 VAPNRLRFDFA
-646 HFRPLSSRDVDEI
+646 HFRPLSSRDIDDIETTVNDEI
-659 ETVVNNEVR
+659 R
-668 KNERVAT
+668 KNEQVRT

-717 CRQTGDIGLFRIMS
+717 CGHTGEIGLFRIVS

-736 AGVRRI
+736 AGVRRL
-742 EAQTGSGALTHMKK
+742 EAQTGSGAFAMMKK
-756 LETDIRELSD
+756 LEADVRELSE

-773 ELVAKTRKVMMQL
+773 ELLNKTRKVMAQL

-796 KLKMASG
+796 KLKMAAG
-803 SAVETTA
+803 SAVASTA

-815 IQVHVQRTD
+815 VAVHVQRTD

-841 LKSGVVALGAANDGK
+841 LKSGVVALGAATEDGK
-856 VSLLVVV
+856 VVLLVVV

-869 RLKAG
+869 KLKAG
-874 DLIKEMA
+874 DLIKVMA

-900 DPARLDVALEKVFGL
+900 DPARLDAALEKVFGL
-915 VERLLER
+915 VEKALQR

>member
-1 MNNSTQELRRAF
+1 MKNSTPELRQAF
-13 IRYFELHGHQ
+13 IRYFEQHGHQ

-45 NQFKRVFLGEDTRA
+45 NQFKRVFLGEETRV
-59 YTRAVTVQKCL
+59 YKRAVTVQKCL

-78 LENVGYTRR
+78 LENVGYTGR

-103 FKEDAIQ
+103 FKDDAIT
-110 FGWEFLTQTVGLDK
+110 FGWEFLTQTVGLAK

-129 TVFREDDEAD
+129 TIFRDDDEAD
-139 RLWKKMGV
+139 QLWKKVGV
-147 SPSRIVRC
+147 PASRIMRC
-155 GEKDN
+155 DEKDN

-187 DCPNGEGDRVI
+187 DRPNGAGDRVI

-213 GTLHPLPKPSI
+213 GKLHPLPRPSI

-256 AARAGVRYGEK
+256 ATRAGVRYGE
-267 NQTDRSMCVVADHL
+267 QDTTDRSMRVVADHL

-286 LMADGILPS
+286 LMADGVLPS

-319 VEPFLYELTAAVV
+319 VEPFLYELTTAVV
-332 SQMAGVYSE
+332 NQMAGAYSE
-341 VRSAA
+341 IRGAA

-356 EERFVATLDYS
+356 EERFIATLDQG
-367 LPILNEI
+367 LPILNEMI
-374 LAKKEV
+374 AK
-380 AAGSAFILA
+380 S
-389 STDAEATRSEEERF
+389 R
-403 VATHDYSLPISK
+403 
-415 EILAKKEVSA
+415 SA
-425 GSAPTL
+425 GSKVLTGP
-431 AGTDAFKLYDTYGLP
+431 DVFKLYDTYGFP
-446 FDLME
+446 MDLMG
-451 EACRERGIKLD
+451 EACREHGMTLD
-462 TVGFEQ
+462 EAGFDQ
-468 AIAEQR
+468 AIEEQR
-474 NRARKTGGFVEEIA
+474 TRARKTGGFEQETA
-488 RPAVAELARRFGT
+488 RPAVAQLAGQVGA
-501 TKFVGYERL
+501 TKFVGYDCL
-510 ENESLVQA
+510 ETDSVLKA
-518 ILIGDRLVKEAA
+518 ILKGERMVKEAV
-530 EGDEVEIV
+530 EGDEVEV
-538 LDVTPFYA
+538 ALDVTPFYA
-546 EGGGQVGDQGVLTG
+546 EGGGQVGDQGLLVG
-560 SDGQMEI
+560 VDGRVDI
-567 TETTRPV
+567 KETTRPV
-574 PTVILHKGTVTK
+574 PTLILHKGVVSK

-593 QLRMI
+593 QLRMT
-598 VNTTTRQDAQ
+598 VNATTRQDTQ

-621 RDMLGPHV
+621 RDLLGPHV

-646 HFRPLSSRDVDEI
+646 HFRPLSSRDADEI

-717 CRQTGDIGLFRIMS
+717 CQQTGDIGLFRIVS

-742 EAQTGSGALTHMKK
+742 EAQTGSGALAHMKK

-773 ELVAKTRKVMMQL
+773 ELVAKTRKVMTQL

-796 KLKMASG
+796 KLKMAGS
-803 SAVETTA
+803 SAVEATA

-824 GLDVNG
+824 GLDVSG

-841 LKSGVVALGAANDGK
+841 LKSGVVALGAATEDGK

-863 TKDLIA
+863 TKDLIGK
-869 RLKAG
+869 LNAG
-874 DLIKEMA
+874 DLIKVMA

-900 DPARLDVALEKVFGL
+900 NPARLDGALEKVFGL
-915 VERLLER
+915 VERMLQRYTDAG

>member
-1 MNNSTQELRRAF
+1 MKNSTQELRQAF
-13 IRYFELHGHQ
+13 IRYFEQHGHQ

-59 YTRAVTVQKCL
+59 YKRAVTVQKCL

-110 FGWEFLTQTVGLDK
+110 FGWEFLTQTVGLAK
-124 DRMWV
+124 DRIWV
-129 TVFREDDEAD
+129 TIFRDDDEAD
-139 RLWKKMGV
+139 QLWKKVGV
-147 SPSRIVRC
+147 PDSRIMRC
-155 GEKDN
+155 AEKDN

-181 PSVPGD
+181 PSVSGD
-187 DCPNGEGDRVI
+187 DRPNGEGDRVI
-198 EIWNLVFMQFNRDAA
+198 EIWNLVFMQFNRDAG

-256 AARAGVRYGEK
+256 AARAGVRYGEQ
-267 NQTDRSMCVVADHL
+267 NTTDRSMCVVADHL

-286 LMADGILPS
+286 LMADGVLPS

-319 VEPFLYELTAAVV
+319 VEPFLYELTGAVV

-341 VRSAA
+341 VRGAA
-346 ATIAEATRGE
+346 ATIAEATKGE
-356 EERFVATLDYS
+356 EERFIATLDQG
-367 LPILNEI
+367 LPILNEMI
-374 LAKKEV
+374 AK
-380 AAGSAFILA
+380 A
-389 STDAEATRSEEERF
+389 R
-403 VATHDYSLPISK
+403 
-415 EILAKKEVSA
+415 SA
-425 GSAPTL
+425 GSKVLTGL
-431 AGTDAFKLYDTYGLP
+431 DVFKLYDTYGFP
-446 FDLME
+446 IDLMG
-451 EACRERGIKLD
+451 EACREQGITLD
-462 TVGFEQ
+462 EAGFDQ
-468 AIAEQR
+468 AIEEQR
-474 NRARKTGGFVEEIA
+474 NRARKVGGFEQETA
-488 RPAVAELARRFGT
+488 RPAVAELAGLVGA
-501 TKFVGYERL
+501 TKFIGYDRL
-510 ENESLVQA
+510 ESDSLVQA
-518 ILIGDRLVKEAA
+518 ILKGDRLVKEAA
-530 EGDEVEIV
+530 EGDEVELV

-560 SDGQMEI
+560 LDGQVEI
-567 TETTRPV
+567 KETTRPAQ
-574 PTVILHKGTVTK
+574 TMILHKGTVTK

-593 QLRMI
+593 QMRMI
-598 VNTTTRQDAQ
+598 VNATMRRDAQ

-635 VGPNRLRFDFA
+635 VGPSRLRFDFA

-717 CRQTGDIGLFRIMS
+717 CRQTGDIGLFRIES

-742 EAQTGSGALTHMKK
+742 EAQTGSVALMHIKK
-756 LETDIRELSD
+756 IETDIRELSD

-773 ELVAKTRKVMMQL
+773 ELVAKTRKVMTQL

-796 KLKMASG
+796 KLKVAGS
-803 SAVETTA
+803 SAVEAAA

-874 DLIKEMA
+874 ELIKEMA

-900 DPARLDVALEKVFGL
+900 DPAKLDVALEKVFGL
-915 VERLLER
+915 VERMLQRYTNGG

>member
-1 MNNSTQELRRAF
+1 MKNSTQELRQAF
-13 IRYFELHGHQ
+13 IRYFEQHGHQ

-45 NQFKRVFLGEDTRA
+45 NQFKRVFLGEETRA
-59 YTRAVTVQKCL
+59 YKRAVTVQKCL

-110 FGWEFLTQTVGLDK
+110 FGWEFLTQTVGLAK
-124 DRMWV
+124 DRIWV
-129 TVFREDDEAD
+129 TIFRDDDEAD
-139 RLWKKMGV
+139 QLWKKVGV
-147 SPSRIVRC
+147 PASRIVRC
-155 GEKDN
+155 DEEDN

-187 DCPNGEGDRVI
+187 DRPNGAGDRVI
-198 EIWNLVFMQFNRDAA
+198 EIWNLVFMQFNRDA
-213 GTLHPLPKPSI
+213 GGKLHPLFKPSI

-240 YSNYDSDVF
+240 YSNYDSDAF

-256 AARAGVRYGEK
+256 ATRAGVRYGE
-267 NQTDRSMCVVADHL
+267 QDTTDRSMRVVADHL

-286 LMADGILPS
+286 LMADGVLPS

-319 VEPFLYELTAAVV
+319 VEPFLYELTEAVV
-332 SQMAGVYSE
+332 NQMAGAYSE
-341 VRSAA
+341 VRGAA

-356 EERFVATLDYS
+356 EERFIATLDQG
-367 LPILNEI
+367 LPILNEMI
-374 LAKKEV
+374 AKARAV
-380 AAGSAFILA
+380 GSKVL
-389 STDAEATRSEEERF
+389 TGPD
-403 VATHDYSLPISK
+403 V
-415 EILAKKEVSA
+415 
-425 GSAPTL
+425 
-431 AGTDAFKLYDTYGLP
+431 FKLYDTFGFP
-446 FDLME
+446 MDLMG
-451 EACRERGIKLD
+451 EACREQGMTLD
-462 TVGFEQ
+462 EAGFDQ
-468 AIAEQR
+468 AIEEQR
-474 NRARKTGGFVEEIA
+474 NRARKTGGFEQETA
-488 RPAVAELARRFGT
+488 RPAVAELAGRVGT
-501 TKFVGYERL
+501 TKFIGYDRL
-510 ENESLVQA
+510 ESDSLVQA
-518 ILIGDRLVKEAA
+518 ILKGDRLVKEAA

-546 EGGGQVGDQGVLTG
+546 EGGGQVGDRGVLMG
-560 SDGQMEI
+560 QDGQVEI
-567 TETTRPV
+567 KETTRPV
-574 PTVILHKGTVTK
+574 PTLILHKGTVTK

-593 QLRMI
+593 QLRMT
-598 VNTTTRQDAQ
+598 VNATTRLDAQ
-608 RNHTATHLLHAAL
+608 RNHTATHLVHAAL

-646 HFRPLSSRDVDEI
+646 HFRPLSSRDIDDIVTTVNDEI
-659 ETVVNNEVR
+659 R
-668 KNERVAT
+668 KNERVQT

-717 CRQTGDIGLFRIMS
+717 CRHTGEIGLFRIVS

-742 EAQTGSGALTHMKK
+742 EAQTGSGALAHMKK
-756 LETDIRELSD
+756 LEADIRELSEV
-766 LLKVGQS
+766 LKAPQS
-773 ELVAKTRKVMMQL
+773 ELVAKARKVMGQL
-786 KDKERELEEL
+786 KDKEVEL
-796 KLKMASG
+796 KGMKIEMASG
-803 SAVETTA
+803 SMGTSTEDERTV
-810 KTIAG
+810 AG
-815 IQVHVQRTD
+815 IKVLKRRTD
-824 GLDVNG
+824 RLDVNG
-830 MRALADQLRDK
+830 MRVLADQLRDK
-841 LKSGVVALGAANDGK
+841 LKSGVVALGAATEDGK

-863 TKDLIA
+863 TKDLIGK
-869 RLKAG
+869 LNAG
-874 DLIKEMA
+874 DLIKVMA

-900 DPARLDVALEKVFGL
+900 DPARLDVALEKVFEL
-915 VERLLER
+915 VERMLQRYTDAG